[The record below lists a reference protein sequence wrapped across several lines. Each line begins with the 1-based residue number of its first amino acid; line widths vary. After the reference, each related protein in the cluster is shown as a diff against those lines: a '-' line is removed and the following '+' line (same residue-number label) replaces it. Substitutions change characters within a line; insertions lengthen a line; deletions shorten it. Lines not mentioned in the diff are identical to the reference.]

1 MSIFPDAVKISRYS
15 ILQTKNIVFLLFFM
29 YIFTF
34 GNEIVLAESGKRS
47 KSSFLS
53 RKETKV
59 YASFCTGYYLMLEH
73 RWEEAIESF
82 EKALESNQHAE
93 KIHNF
98 LATCYFQLN
107 KKDEALFHIEEVAR
121 LKPDDFGIHYT
132 LGSIYESEGEVKKA
146 VYEYER
152 AGDCI
157 MKDIEKV
164 FVADMLHRL
173 ANLYLENGDF
183 EKATN
188 TYRKILDSKLASEP
202 AKIHHKLGQIC
213 LEQKRVEE
221 ALKEFVKAR
230 ECDSSLEPISFY
242 LAVCYEELED
252 YDNAIAELKSFI
264 ERNPDAWFMRI
275 SMSNICE
282 KVQQFEIA
290 EFEREK
296 AFEILKKNVGDGS
309 TNLREYIVLSQMFHK
324 KGKNRQAIEILQT
337 AVSNVTNVNNEN
349 NELLK
354 EIHLLMA
361 NVYYEMNEYKNV
373 VKVLRKVLQ
382 IDPDCHQASNFLGYL
397 FVERNEKLDE
407 ALSLI
412 QKALSLEP
420 KNGAYLDSLGWA
432 YYKLATE
439 HDSKKIMIALQMLV
453 EASKYA
459 EDPEIVE
466 HIGDVYY
473 SLGFWEE
480 AQKRWETALKQWE
493 KATEG
498 LPPHLIHK
506 TGRELKAV
514 RIIQKKLEKLQGLEV
529 MEDLVE
535 KLESGDKLVSSQIQ

>member
-1 MSIFPDAVKISRYS
+1 MSIPPDGVKILRYNM
-15 ILQTKNIVFLLFFM
+15 LKTKNVVFLLFFLC
-29 YIFTF
+29 IFVF
-34 GNEIVLAESGKRS
+34 GSEIVLAEFRNRS
-47 KSSFLS
+47 KTDFLS
-53 RKETKV
+53 RNETKV
-59 YASFCTGYYLMLEH
+59 YANFCTGYYLMREH

-82 EKALESNQHAE
+82 EKALKSNQHAG

-107 KKDEALFHIEEVAR
+107 KRDEALFHIEKVAQ

-132 LGSIYESEGEVKKA
+132 LGSIYEREGKEKKA
-146 VYEYER
+146 VYEYEH
-152 AGDCI
+152 AGGCA
-157 MKDIEKV
+157 MEDIDKV

-173 ANLYLENGDF
+173 AHLYSKNGDL
-183 EKATN
+183 EKATS
-188 TYRKILDSKLASEP
+188 TYKKILDSKLTVEP
-202 AKIHHKLGQIC
+202 AVIHHKLGQIY
-213 LEQKRVEE
+213 LEKKKVEE
-221 ALKEFVKAR
+221 AVKEFVMAR
-230 ECDSSLEPISFY
+230 ECDPNFKPVNFY

-264 ERNPDAWFMRI
+264 DRNPEAWFMRI
-275 SMSNICE
+275 SLSNICD
-282 KVQQFEIA
+282 KVQQFEMA
-290 EFEREK
+290 EYEREK
-296 AFEILKKNVGDGS
+296 AFEILKKNVGEGS
-309 TNLREYIVLSQMFHK
+309 TNFREYIVLSQLFQK
-324 KGKNRQAIEILQT
+324 EGENRQAIETLQT
-337 AVSNVTNVNNEN
+337 AVSNITNGDNEA
-349 NELLK
+349 LK

-397 FVERNEKLDE
+397 FVERGERLDE

-420 KNGAYLDSLGWA
+420 QNGAYLDSLGWA

-439 HDSKKIMIALQMLV
+439 GDSKKIMIALQKLV

-480 AQKRWETALKQWE
+480 AQKRWETALRQWE
-493 KATEG
+493 KITKSF
-498 LPPHLIHK
+498 PSHLMHK
-506 TGRELKAV
+506 TARELKAV
-514 RIIQKKLEKLQGLEV
+514 EIIQKKLEKLQDLEV
-529 MEDLVE
+529 MESLVE
-535 KLESGDKLVSSQIQ
+535 KLKPGERLVSNQIQ